1 MSNSVRPH
9 GLKHARLSCPSPSP
23 GVCSDSC
30 ALNWWCHPTILSSV
44 VSLSS
49 CLLSFLASGSF
60 PVSQLFSSGG
70 QRTGASASASVLPI
84 NIQGWFPFTI
94 DWFDL
99 LADQG
104 TLKSLLQH
112 HSQKASIQCSPSEP
126 SGKPMPALSC
136 MQTLS
141 CSMWDLVP
149 WLGIESRPPA
159 LGAQS

>member
-1 MSNSVRPH
+1 MSDSLRAH
-9 GLKHARLSCPSPSP
+9 ELQHARLPCPSPTP
-23 GVCSDSC
+23 LELAPTHVHWVSDAIQPS
-30 ALNWWCHPTILSSV
+30 HPLSSP
-44 VSLSS
+44 
-49 CLLSFLASGSF
+49 LLPPSIF
-60 PVSQLFSSGG
+60 PSIRVF
-70 QRTGASASASVLPI
+70 ANESVLHIRWPKHWSFRFSI
-84 NIQGWFPFTI
+84 SPSNKYSRLISFRI